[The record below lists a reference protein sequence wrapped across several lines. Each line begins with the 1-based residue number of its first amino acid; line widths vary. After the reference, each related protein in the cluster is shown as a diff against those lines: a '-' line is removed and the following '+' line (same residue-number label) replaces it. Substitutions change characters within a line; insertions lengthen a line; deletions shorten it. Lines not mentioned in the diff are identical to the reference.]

1 MKERRDSSGAMT
13 PDPVAASA
21 VPGLLRTRDL
31 VIGHASA
38 LARLPDLRLDA
49 GEVLVVLGPNGVGK
63 TTLFRTLLGALDP
76 LAGQVIW
83 SGSAIGDLDARGL
96 SRLLAYVP
104 QAAESVFDMPV
115 QDYVLLGRVGRL
127 SAFGAPGP
135 DDRQAVRAAI
145 ESVGLGA
152 LVDRPLS
159 RLSGGERQLA
169 AIARALAQQAAAL
182 LLDEPT
188 ASLDAANQ
196 LRVLH
201 ALSRLAAGGQA
212 IVYSTHDPNH
222 ALLLGSAAL
231 VLAPG
236 GQCAFGPIARVVS
249 AQSLTQAYGT
259 VIEEASTADG
269 RRLFA
274 WGAPPPSAQDAPPPS
289 A

>member
-1 MKERRDSSGAMT
+1 MKDRQDLPGTVTPDLGAMT
-13 PDPVAASA
+13 PDAGATDAA
-21 VPGLLRTRDL
+21 PGLLRTRNL
-31 VIGHASA
+31 VIGHSSA

-76 LAGQVIW
+76 LAGQVSW
-83 SGSAIGDLDARGL
+83 SGSAIGDLDARRL
-96 SRLLAYVP
+96 SRIVAYVP
-104 QAAESVFDMPV
+104 QAAESAFEMPV
-115 QDYVLLGRVGRL
+115 GDYVLLGRAGRL

-135 DDRQAVRAAI
+135 QDIEAARAAI

-152 LVDRPLS
+152 LVDRPLL

-169 AIARALAQQAAAL
+169 AIARALAQRAAAL

-196 LRVLH
+196 LRVLQ
-201 ALSRLAAGGQA
+201 ALARLAADGQA
-212 IVYSTHDPNH
+212 ILYSTHDPNH

-231 VLAPG
+231 VMAPG
-236 GQCAFGPIARVVS
+236 GPYAFGPVADVVS
-249 AQSLTQAYGT
+249 ASTLSLVYGT
-259 VIEEASTADG
+259 AIEEASTAAG

-274 WGAPPPSAQDAPPPS
+274 WGVSPP
-289 A
+289 

>member
-1 MKERRDSSGAMT
+1 MKGPFDPPRARM
-13 PDPVAASA
+13 PDPGSNGVDS
-21 VPGLLRTRDL
+21 GLLRTRSL
-31 VIGHASA
+31 VIGHARA

-49 GEVLVVLGPNGVGK
+49 GDVLVVLGPNGVGK

-76 LAGQVIW
+76 LAGEVRW
-83 SGSAIGDLDARGL
+83 SGSAVGDFDPRRL
-96 SRLLAYVP
+96 SRVLSYVP
-104 QAAESVFDMPV
+104 QAAESAFEMPAG
-115 QDYVLLGRVGRL
+115 DYVLLGRVGRL

-135 DDRQAVRAAI
+135 EDIEAARAAI

-152 LVDRPLS
+152 LADRPLS

-169 AIARALAQQAAAL
+169 AIARALAQGAAAL

-196 LRVLH
+196 LRVLQ
-201 ALSRLAAGGQA
+201 ALSRLALAGQA
-212 IVYSTHDPNH
+212 ILYSTHDPNH

-236 GQCAFGPIARVVS
+236 GECAYGPVADVVS
-249 AQSLTQAYGT
+249 ASALSHAYGT
-259 VIEEASTADG
+259 VIEEASTTAG

-274 WGAPPPSAQDAPPPS
+274 WGVPPV
-289 A
+289 

>member
-1 MKERRDSSGAMT
+1 MKGQRDPSGAIR
-13 PDPVAASA
+13 PDPGTNGVDS
-21 VPGLLRTRDL
+21 GLLRTRDL

-38 LARLPDLRLDA
+38 LARLPDLRLDP

-76 LAGQVIW
+76 RAGAVRW
-83 SGSAIGDLDARGL
+83 SGSAIGDLDARRL
-96 SRLLAYVP
+96 SRVLSYVP
-104 QAAESVFDMPV
+104 QAAESAFEMPV
-115 QDYVLLGRVGRL
+115 ADYVLLGRVGQL

-135 DDRQAVRAAI
+135 DDVEAARAAI

-152 LVDRPLS
+152 LADRPLS

-169 AIARALAQQAAAL
+169 AIARALAQRAAAL

-196 LRVLH
+196 LRVLQ
-201 ALSRLAAGGQA
+201 ALSRLASAGQA
-212 IVYSTHDPNH
+212 ILYSTHDPNH

-231 VLAPG
+231 VLAPD
-236 GQCAFGPIARVVS
+236 GQCAYGPIAEVVS
-249 AQSLTQAYGT
+249 AAALSLAYGT
-259 VIEEASTADG
+259 VIEEASTAAG

-274 WGAPPPSAQDAPPPS
+274 WGVPSA
-289 A
+289 